1 MFKFFQDRRRVRELA
16 ATGREPA
23 APEQQ
28 LVAVREI
35 SRLLPAEP
43 AFEFIEDRAW
53 NSRSLAVRSEACRV
67 LLLSN
72 TGRGLRGVLRQIVVE
87 RESRPPW
94 SYWRDFGVPIQ
105 LQFLGREAVGSL
117 ELHGKFIL
125 KQMEVDGFEA
135 GEEDANSLIRILQG
149 MGSCAAGAVGRFSSS
164 VSWHRKHSRR
174 APPATPAAPAPSTQL
189 AASST
194 PKPPAEAVPTSG
206 REVFFGRRTIERLG
220 PAPRAANDF
229 PAFFAPDV
237 AALAAMPAVLSQ
249 CTFKCC
255 HTIPN
260 HPRPEPAVI
269 QAWAD
274 ALGSDLKKALSG
286 GSPARQMLAP
296 IEETGELILFVFWD
310 GGTTRTEV
318 ERVGAAMQ
326 GFLPRQ

>member
-174 APPATPAAPAPSTQL
+174 APKRFRPRGGRCFLADERSSVSDRPPGRRMISRHFSPRTLQPWRRCPPCFPSALSSAATPSRIIRGRNRR
-189 AASST
+189 SSRRGRT
-194 PKPPAEAVPTSG
+194 PWGLT
-206 REVFFGRRTIERLG
+206 
-220 PAPRAANDF
+220 
-229 PAFFAPDV
+229 
-237 AALAAMPAVLSQ
+237 
-249 CTFKCC
+249 
-255 HTIPN
+255 
-260 HPRPEPAVI
+260 
-269 QAWAD
+269 
-274 ALGSDLKKALSG
+274 
-286 GSPARQMLAP
+286 
-296 IEETGELILFVFWD
+296 
-310 GGTTRTEV
+310 
-318 ERVGAAMQ
+318 
-326 GFLPRQ
+326 